1 MSKYCCFRE
10 RIRLPAADLASALLA
25 VTATIGGGAAPA
37 ADRPLPREVPECRLT
52 SLRDDVEVSWEA
64 FRGRVVYV
72 DFWASWCLPCVRS
85 FPFMDA
91 MQAELG
97 AQGLTVLA
105 VNVDEQLA
113 DARRFLAAHPAQ
125 FGVVRDASL
134 RCPAAFAVQG
144 LPTSF
149 LIDRA
154 GRIRY
159 VHRGYRPHEARQFRA
174 LAEALLVEG
183 NAQR

>member
-1 MSKYCCFRE
+1 VSKSCFLYGRF
-10 RIRLPAADLASALLA
+10 RRPAVSVAATLLA
-25 VTATIGGGAAPA
+25 VTVAIGGGTALA
-37 ADRPLPREVPECRLT
+37 ADPPLPRDVPDCRLT
-52 SLRDDVEVSWEA
+52 SLRDDVEVSLESL
-64 FRGRVVYV
+64 RGRVVYV

-85 FPFMDA
+85 FPFMDTL
-91 MQAELG
+91 QAELG

-113 DARRFLAAHPAQ
+113 DAQRFLAAHPAQ

-154 GRIRY
+154 GRIRH
-159 VHRGYRPHEARQFRA
+159 VHRGYRPHEAQQFRA
-174 LAEALLVEG
+174 LAEALLSEG